1 MPRPPAGYPADGP
14 FDALADAFA
23 TALEWWPR
31 DGVPANPQ
39 AWLTTVAKRRLLEA
53 ARRARRAIGL
63 TEDPRI
69 RAYLAA
75 TAADAT

>member
-1 MPRPPAGYPADGP
+1 M
-14 FDALADAFA
+14 
-23 TALEWWPR
+23 
-31 DGVPANPQ
+31 PANPQ